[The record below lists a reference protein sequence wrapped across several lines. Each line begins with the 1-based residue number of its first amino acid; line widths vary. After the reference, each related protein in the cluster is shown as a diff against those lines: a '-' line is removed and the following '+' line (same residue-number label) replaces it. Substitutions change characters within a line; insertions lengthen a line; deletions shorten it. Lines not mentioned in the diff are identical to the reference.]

1 MRKLLAVGLVS
12 FVTSAVALSGVSQP
26 RRPPR
31 GPRRPPAAAVVA
43 EPPVSPR
50 IAQELGTLRWGINH
64 EQVIEYFRQMIR
76 ASYAPRM
83 RNLGQVEQYRMVEQR
98 DVEIRAV
105 ERTYVAFD
113 GVPAHRRWDTSFIGE
128 EYTHNN
134 NESMLVYEDRRG
146 NREFFFFIN
155 DRLWKRVQA
164 RNTAGQRA
172 STSTTSPRSSR
183 PSSERVGGDGRP
195 APPDGGVARRDHAPA
210 RRRRD
215 DLLQRLLP
223 RVRGV
228 LRRWL
233 ELPTLRR
240 NVPTAASDA
249 APPSRPSPRCRRPAT
264 PAATPTRTSW
274 TASPGKIR
282 RVQQRRR
289 GRGGER
295 DAAAA
300 DGRGPGSPGRC
311 RPTAPRGR
319 PPRRPRLLTGG
330 ASLRATVRIAGRPE
344 PRSRSGRPPASQ
356 GAARRRR
363 CPAARGSPGRRRRA
377 RPRPRRRRG
386 APTGGCLRPSRPE
399 GASTESTSARN
410 APCPCGS

>member
-164 RNTAGQRA
+164 RNTNGARIQFGDFAMQLEALFGPGRRVMNGAALQTVQWRDA
-172 STSTTSPRSSR
+172 STAMRLADYTTFFSAFCLIYEESATVAQLATLRLNAPTKVARRSAVTLDLATPNTGAVTGDNSANITDR
-183 PSSERVGGDGRP
+183 ITGKMRVVENHDAGAAANASAGRAGANRP
-195 APPDGGVARRDHAPA
+195 AGSDGGVAP
-210 RRRRD
+210 
-215 DLLQRLLP
+215 
-223 RVRGV
+223 
-228 LRRWL
+228 
-233 ELPTLRR
+233 
-240 NVPTAASDA
+240 
-249 APPSRPSPRCRRPAT
+249 
-264 PAATPTRTSW
+264 
-274 TASPGKIR
+274 
-282 RVQQRRR
+282 
-289 GRGGER
+289 
-295 DAAAA
+295 
-300 DGRGPGSPGRC
+300 
-311 RPTAPRGR
+311 
-319 PPRRPRLLTGG
+319 
-330 ASLRATVRIAGRPE
+330 
-344 PRSRSGRPPASQ
+344 
-356 GAARRRR
+356 
-363 CPAARGSPGRRRRA
+363 
-377 RPRPRRRRG
+377 
-386 APTGGCLRPSRPE
+386 
-399 GASTESTSARN
+399 STSPADD
-410 APCPCGS
+410 PLGLGGLGI